1 MTSDASLST
10 EPGVDAA
17 PRSPGLGRQF
27 ARLWG
32 ASAASAIGEG
42 VSLAAA
48 PLLASTL
55 TDDPRLI
62 AGVSVAL
69 TLPYAL
75 FGIPAGVLVDRADR
89 RRTMTY
95 IDLFRGCLVTL
106 FVLSVSFGL
115 GNLWALY
122 LCFFLIGTCETFFRN
137 AAQILVPS
145 VVREEHLVTANGRIM
160 SSETVGSQF
169 VGPLIG
175 SSLFVLAPAVP
186 FAVNAATFFTSAT
199 LLSRLRTLPG
209 EPESTPA
216 VKERPRLLTDMATGL
231 RWLFRH
237 RLLRSLSL
245 TAGAINVVYTGAL
258 AVLVVHAHRTLGLSD
273 FGYGVLVACQAVG
286 AVTAAR
292 LSAPLVAR
300 IGKGWALVCV
310 VTAIGCSN
318 LVIWL
323 VPSAWAVGLALALG
337 ACATVTWNVVTV
349 VLRQT
354 LVPKDLQGRVNSIY
368 RLFAWGALPIGAALA
383 GVVSK
388 SQGTPA
394 VYALGVGVM
403 ALVALRLAFGV
414 RKQFDTVQAP

>member
-10 EPGVDAA
+10 EPGVSAA
-17 PRSPGLGRQF
+17 PRRPGLGRQF
-27 ARLWG
+27 AKLWG

-95 IDLFRGCLVTL
+95 IDLFRGSLVTL
-106 FVLSVSFGL
+106 FVLSVALGL

-145 VVREEHLVTANGRIM
+145 VVPEEHLVVANGRIM

-209 EPESTPA
+209 EADGAPA
-216 VKERPRLLTDMATGL
+216 AKERPRLLADMATGL

-245 TAGAINVVYTGAL
+245 TAGAINIVYTGAL
-258 AVLVVHAHRTLGLSD
+258 AVLVVHAHQKLGLSD
-273 FGYGVLVACQAVG
+273 VGYGVLVACQAVG

-292 LSAPLVAR
+292 LSSPLVAR

-388 SQGTPA
+388 SHGTPA

-403 ALVALRLAFGV
+403 AVVALLLAFGV
-414 RKQFDTVQAP
+414 RKQLEAV

>member
-106 FVLSVSFGL
+106 FVLSVALGL

-209 EPESTPA
+209 EPESAPA
-216 VKERPRLLTDMATGL
+216 AKERPRLLTDMATGL

-368 RLFAWGALPIGAALA
+368 RLFAWGALPVGAALA

-414 RKQFDTVQAP
+414 RKRFDTVQAP